1 MTDKTPASPAKGP
14 RSVALL
20 LSLAL
25 LVGGLGILA
34 AVVHFT
40 MPRGGQLA
48 SSPSAI
54 GGAFALTDQ
63 TGKAVSEKDLM
74 GKPSLV
80 FFGFT
85 HCPDIC
91 PTKLFE
97 ITQMLDQLGTDAAKV
112 NVVFITVDPARDT
125 AELLSTYLGS
135 FHAGIRGFTGT
146 EEQVTAAMRAYR
158 AYARK
163 VPLTPAATRW
173 TTRPSCT
180 SWTGAASSSRPSMS
194 PATRRKPP
202 RTCAA
207 TSDRAA
213 PDTVPPSFVMRRRIT

>member
-1 MTDKTPASPAKGP
+1 MTQDNKVPTRRRLSA
-14 RSVALL
+14 ALI

-48 SSPSAI
+48 SSASAI
-54 GGAFALTDQ
+54 GGAFSLVDQ
-63 TGKAVSEKDLM
+63 SGKPFTEKDLT

-97 ITQMLDQLGTDAAKV
+97 ITQMLDSLGTDAGKV
-112 NVVFITVDPARDT
+112 NVVFITVDPERDT
-125 AELLSTYLGS
+125 TELLSTYLGS
-135 FHAGIRGFTGT
+135 FHAGIRGLTGT
-146 EEQVTAAMRAYR
+146 DEQVTQAMRAYR
-158 AYARK
+158 AFGRK
-163 VPLTPAATRW
+163 VPLDGGGYTMDHTTFVYLMDKQGQFVSTFDVARDPAK
-173 TTRPSCT
+173 
-180 SWTGAASSSRPSMS
+180 AAQDL
-194 PATRRKPP
+194 RRYL
-202 RTCAA
+202 
-207 TSDRAA
+207 
-213 PDTVPPSFVMRRRIT
+213 

>member
-1 MTDKTPASPAKGP
+1 MTQDNKVPTRRRLSA
-14 RSVALL
+14 ALI

-48 SSPSAI
+48 SSASAI
-54 GGAFALTDQ
+54 GGAFSLVDQ
-63 TGKAVSEKDLM
+63 SGKPFTEKDLT

-97 ITQMLDQLGTDAAKV
+97 ITQMLDSLGTDASKV
-112 NVVFITVDPARDT
+112 NVVFITVDPERDT
-125 AELLSTYLGS
+125 TELLSTYLGS
-135 FHAGIRGFTGT
+135 FHAGIRGLTGT
-146 EEQVTAAMRAYR
+146 DEQVTQAMRAYR
-158 AYARK
+158 AFGRK
-163 VPLTPAATRW
+163 VPLDGGGYTMDHTTFVYLMDKQGQFVSTFDVARDPAK
-173 TTRPSCT
+173 
-180 SWTGAASSSRPSMS
+180 AAQDL
-194 PATRRKPP
+194 RRYL
-202 RTCAA
+202 
-207 TSDRAA
+207 
-213 PDTVPPSFVMRRRIT
+213 

>member
-1 MTDKTPASPAKGP
+1 MTQDNKVPTRRRLSA
-14 RSVALL
+14 ALI

-48 SSPSAI
+48 SSSSAI
-54 GGAFALTDQ
+54 GGAFNLVDQSGKPFTEKELT
-63 TGKAVSEKDLM
+63 

-97 ITQMLDQLGTDAAKV
+97 ITQMLDSLGTDAGKV
-112 NVVFITVDPARDT
+112 NVVFITVDPERDT
-125 AELLSTYLGS
+125 TELLSTYLGS
-135 FHAGIRGFTGT
+135 FHAGIRGLTGT
-146 EEQVTAAMRAYR
+146 DEQVTQAMRAYR
-158 AYARK
+158 AFGRK
-163 VPLTPAATRW
+163 VPLDGGGYTMDHTTLVYLMDKQGQFVSTFDVARDPAK
-173 TTRPSCT
+173 
-180 SWTGAASSSRPSMS
+180 AAQDL
-194 PATRRKPP
+194 RRYL
-202 RTCAA
+202 
-207 TSDRAA
+207 
-213 PDTVPPSFVMRRRIT
+213 

>member
-1 MTDKTPASPAKGP
+1 MTQDNKVPTRRRLSA
-14 RSVALL
+14 ALI

-48 SSPSAI
+48 SSASAI
-54 GGAFALTDQ
+54 GGAFSLVDQ
-63 TGKAVSEKDLM
+63 SGKPFTEKDLT

-97 ITQMLDQLGTDAAKV
+97 ITQMLDSLGTDAGKV
-112 NVVFITVDPARDT
+112 NVVFITVDPERDT
-125 AELLSTYLGS
+125 TELLSTYLGS
-135 FHAGIRGFTGT
+135 FHAGIRGLTGT
-146 EEQVTAAMRAYR
+146 DEQVTQAMRAYR
-158 AYARK
+158 AFGRK
-163 VPLTPAATRW
+163 VPLDHVA
-173 TTRPSCT
+173 
-180 SWTGAASSSRPSMS
+180 
-194 PATRRKPP
+194 
-202 RTCAA
+202 
-207 TSDRAA
+207 
-213 PDTVPPSFVMRRRIT
+213 

>member
-1 MTDKTPASPAKGP
+1 MSQNKNAQPGRP
-14 RSVALL
+14 RLSAALI

-40 MPRGGQLA
+40 MPRGGQTA
-48 SSPSAI
+48 TGASAI

-63 TGKAVSEKDLM
+63 NGKPFTEKDLA
-74 GKPSLV
+74 GRPSLV

-97 ITQMLDQLGTDAAKV
+97 ITQMLDSLGADAGKV
-112 NVVFITVDPARDT
+112 NVVFITVDPERDT
-125 AELLSTYLGS
+125 TELLSTYLGS
-135 FHAGIRGFTGT
+135 FHASIRGLTGT
-146 EEQVTAAMRAYR
+146 EQQVTQAMRAYR

-163 VPLTPAATRW
+163 VPLDAGGYTMDHTAFVYLMDKQGQFVSTFDVTRDPAK
-173 TTRPSCT
+173 
-180 SWTGAASSSRPSMS
+180 AAQDL
-194 PATRRKPP
+194 RR
-202 RTCAA
+202 
-207 TSDRAA
+207 
-213 PDTVPPSFVMRRRIT
+213 FM

>member
-1 MTDKTPASPAKGP
+1 MTQDNKVPTRRRLSA
-14 RSVALL
+14 ALI

-48 SSPSAI
+48 SSSSAI
-54 GGAFALTDQ
+54 GGAFSLVDQ
-63 TGKAVSEKDLM
+63 SGKPFTEKDLT

-97 ITQMLDQLGTDAAKV
+97 ITQMLDSLGTDAGKV
-112 NVVFITVDPARDT
+112 NVVFITVDPERDT
-125 AELLSTYLGS
+125 TELLSTYLGS
-135 FHAGIRGFTGT
+135 FHAGIRGLTGT
-146 EEQVTAAMRAYR
+146 DEQVTQAMRAYR
-158 AYARK
+158 AFGRK
-163 VPLTPAATRW
+163 VPLDGGGYTMDHTTFVYLMDKQGQFVSTFDVARDPAK
-173 TTRPSCT
+173 
-180 SWTGAASSSRPSMS
+180 AAQDL
-194 PATRRKPP
+194 RRYL
-202 RTCAA
+202 
-207 TSDRAA
+207 
-213 PDTVPPSFVMRRRIT
+213 

>member
-1 MTDKTPASPAKGP
+1 MTQDNEAPTRRRLSA
-14 RSVALL
+14 ALI

-48 SSPSAI
+48 SSSSAI
-54 GGAFALTDQ
+54 GGAFTLVDQ
-63 TGKAVSEKDLM
+63 NGKPFTEKDLA

-97 ITQMLDQLGTDAAKV
+97 ITQMLDSLGADAGKV
-112 NVVFITVDPARDT
+112 NAIFITVDPERDT

-135 FHAGIRGFTGT
+135 FHASIRGLTGT
-146 EEQVTAAMRAYR
+146 EQQVTQAMRAYR
-158 AYARK
+158 AFARK
-163 VPLTPAATRW
+163 VPLDAGGYTMDHTTFVYLMDRQGQFVSTFDVARDPA
-173 TTRPSCT
+173 
-180 SWTGAASSSRPSMS
+180 
-194 PATRRKPP
+194 
-202 RTCAA
+202 
-207 TSDRAA
+207 RAA
-213 PDTVPPSFVMRRRIT
+213 QDLRRYL

>member
-1 MTDKTPASPAKGP
+1 MTQDNKVPTRRRLSA
-14 RSVALL
+14 ALI

-48 SSPSAI
+48 SSSSAI
-54 GGAFALTDQ
+54 GGAFSLVDQ
-63 TGKAVSEKDLM
+63 SGKPFTEKDLA

-97 ITQMLDQLGTDAAKV
+97 ITQMLDSLGADAGKV
-112 NVVFITVDPARDT
+112 NAIIITVDPERDT

-135 FHAGIRGFTGT
+135 FHAGIRGLTGT
-146 EEQVTAAMRAYR
+146 EEQVTLAMRAYR
-158 AYARK
+158 AFARK
-163 VPLTPAATRW
+163 VPLDAGGYTMDHTTFVYLMDRQGQFVSTFDVARDPAK
-173 TTRPSCT
+173 
-180 SWTGAASSSRPSMS
+180 AAQDL
-194 PATRRKPP
+194 RRYL
-202 RTCAA
+202 
-207 TSDRAA
+207 
-213 PDTVPPSFVMRRRIT
+213 

>member
-1 MTDKTPASPAKGP
+1 MTQDNKVPTRRRLSA
-14 RSVALL
+14 ALI

-48 SSPSAI
+48 SSSSAI
-54 GGAFALTDQ
+54 GGAFSLVDQ
-63 TGKAVSEKDLM
+63 SGKPFTEKDLT

-97 ITQMLDQLGTDAAKV
+97 ITQMLDSLGTDAGKV
-112 NVVFITVDPARDT
+112 NVVFITVDPERDT
-125 AELLSTYLGS
+125 TELLSTYLGS
-135 FHAGIRGFTGT
+135 FHAGIRGLTGT
-146 EEQVTAAMRAYR
+146 EEQVTQAMRGYR
-158 AYARK
+158 AFGRK
-163 VPLTPAATRW
+163 VPLDGGGYTMDHTTFVYLMDKQGQFVSTFDVARDPAK
-173 TTRPSCT
+173 
-180 SWTGAASSSRPSMS
+180 AAQDL
-194 PATRRKPP
+194 RRYL
-202 RTCAA
+202 
-207 TSDRAA
+207 
-213 PDTVPPSFVMRRRIT
+213 

>member
-1 MTDKTPASPAKGP
+1 MTQDNKVPTRRRLSA
-14 RSVALL
+14 ALI

-48 SSPSAI
+48 SSSSAI
-54 GGAFALTDQ
+54 GGAFNLVDQSGKPFTEKELT
-63 TGKAVSEKDLM
+63 

-97 ITQMLDQLGTDAAKV
+97 ITQMLDSLGTDAGKV
-112 NVVFITVDPARDT
+112 NVVFITVDPERDT
-125 AELLSTYLGS
+125 TELLSTYLGS
-135 FHAGIRGFTGT
+135 FHAGIRGLTGT
-146 EEQVTAAMRAYR
+146 DEQVTQAMRAYR
-158 AYARK
+158 AFGRK
-163 VPLTPAATRW
+163 VPLDGGGYTMDHTAFVYLMDKQGQFVSTFDVTRDPAK
-173 TTRPSCT
+173 
-180 SWTGAASSSRPSMS
+180 AAQDL
-194 PATRRKPP
+194 RR
-202 RTCAA
+202 
-207 TSDRAA
+207 
-213 PDTVPPSFVMRRRIT
+213 FM

>member
-1 MTDKTPASPAKGP
+1 MTDKKSASPAKGP

-97 ITQMLDQLGTDAAKV
+97 ITQMLDQLGTDASKV

-163 VPLTPAATRW
+163 VPLDGGGYTMDHTTFVYLMDQRGQFVSTFDVARDPAK
-173 TTRPSCT
+173 
-180 SWTGAASSSRPSMS
+180 AAQDL
-194 PATRRKPP
+194 RR
-202 RTCAA
+202 
-207 TSDRAA
+207 
-213 PDTVPPSFVMRRRIT
+213 FL

>member
-1 MTDKTPASPAKGP
+1 MTQDNKVPTRRRLSA
-14 RSVALL
+14 ALI

-48 SSPSAI
+48 SSSSAI
-54 GGAFALTDQ
+54 GGAFNLVDQSGKPFTEKELT
-63 TGKAVSEKDLM
+63 

-97 ITQMLDQLGTDAAKV
+97 ITQMLDSLGTDASKV
-112 NVVFITVDPARDT
+112 NVVFITVDPERDT
-125 AELLSTYLGS
+125 TELLSTYLGS
-135 FHAGIRGFTGT
+135 FHAGIRGLTGT
-146 EEQVTAAMRAYR
+146 DEQVTQAMRAYR
-158 AYARK
+158 AFGRK
-163 VPLTPAATRW
+163 VPLDGGGYTMDHTTFVYLMDKQGQFVSTFDVARDPAK
-173 TTRPSCT
+173 
-180 SWTGAASSSRPSMS
+180 AAQDL
-194 PATRRKPP
+194 RRYL
-202 RTCAA
+202 
-207 TSDRAA
+207 
-213 PDTVPPSFVMRRRIT
+213 

>member
-1 MTDKTPASPAKGP
+1 MTQDNKVPTRRRLSA
-14 RSVALL
+14 ALI

-48 SSPSAI
+48 SSSSSI
-54 GGAFALTDQ
+54 GGAFSLVDQ
-63 TGKAVSEKDLM
+63 SGKPFTEKDLT

-97 ITQMLDQLGTDAAKV
+97 ITQMLDSLGTDAGKV
-112 NVVFITVDPARDT
+112 NVVFITVDPERDT
-125 AELLSTYLGS
+125 TELLSTYLGS
-135 FHAGIRGFTGT
+135 FHAGIRGLTGT
-146 EEQVTAAMRAYR
+146 DEQVTQAMRAYR
-158 AYARK
+158 AFGRK
-163 VPLTPAATRW
+163 VPLDGGGYTMDHTTFVYLMDKQGQFVSTFDVARDPAK
-173 TTRPSCT
+173 
-180 SWTGAASSSRPSMS
+180 AAQDL
-194 PATRRKPP
+194 RRYL
-202 RTCAA
+202 
-207 TSDRAA
+207 
-213 PDTVPPSFVMRRRIT
+213 

>member
-1 MTDKTPASPAKGP
+1 MTQDNKVPTRRRLSA
-14 RSVALL
+14 ALI

-48 SSPSAI
+48 SSSSAI
-54 GGAFALTDQ
+54 GGAFNLVDQSGKPFTEKELT
-63 TGKAVSEKDLM
+63 

-97 ITQMLDQLGTDAAKV
+97 ITQMLDSLGTDAGKV
-112 NVVFITVDPARDT
+112 NVVFITVDPERDT
-125 AELLSTYLGS
+125 TELLSTYLGS
-135 FHAGIRGFTGT
+135 FHAGIRGLTGT
-146 EEQVTAAMRAYR
+146 DEQVTQAMRAYR
-158 AYARK
+158 AFGRK
-163 VPLTPAATRW
+163 VPLDGGGYTMDHTTFVYLMDKQGQFVSTFDVARDPAK
-173 TTRPSCT
+173 
-180 SWTGAASSSRPSMS
+180 AAQDL
-194 PATRRKPP
+194 RRYL
-202 RTCAA
+202 
-207 TSDRAA
+207 
-213 PDTVPPSFVMRRRIT
+213 

>member
-1 MTDKTPASPAKGP
+1 MTHDNKVPTRRRLSA
-14 RSVALL
+14 ALI

-48 SSPSAI
+48 SSSSAI
-54 GGAFALTDQ
+54 GGAFSLVDQ
-63 TGKAVSEKDLM
+63 SGKPFTEKDLT

-97 ITQMLDQLGTDAAKV
+97 ITQMLDSLGTDAGKV
-112 NVVFITVDPARDT
+112 NVVFITVDPERDT
-125 AELLSTYLGS
+125 TELLSTYLGS
-135 FHAGIRGFTGT
+135 FHAGIRGLTGT
-146 EEQVTAAMRAYR
+146 DEQVTQAMRAYR
-158 AYARK
+158 AFGRK
-163 VPLTPAATRW
+163 VPLDGGGYTMDHTTFVYLMDKQGQFVSTFDVARDPAK
-173 TTRPSCT
+173 
-180 SWTGAASSSRPSMS
+180 AAQDL
-194 PATRRKPP
+194 RRYL
-202 RTCAA
+202 
-207 TSDRAA
+207 
-213 PDTVPPSFVMRRRIT
+213 

>member
-1 MTDKTPASPAKGP
+1 MTQDNKVPTRRRLSA
-14 RSVALL
+14 ALI

-48 SSPSAI
+48 SSSSAI
-54 GGAFALTDQ
+54 GGAFSLVDQ
-63 TGKAVSEKDLM
+63 SGKPITEKDLT

-97 ITQMLDQLGTDAAKV
+97 ITQMLDSLGTDASKV
-112 NVVFITVDPARDT
+112 NVVFITVDPERDT
-125 AELLSTYLGS
+125 TELLSTYLGS
-135 FHAGIRGFTGT
+135 FHAGIRGLTGT
-146 EEQVTAAMRAYR
+146 DEQVTQAMRAYR
-158 AYARK
+158 AFGRK
-163 VPLTPAATRW
+163 VPLDGGGYTMDHTTFVYLMDKQGQFVSTFDVARDPAK
-173 TTRPSCT
+173 
-180 SWTGAASSSRPSMS
+180 AAQDL
-194 PATRRKPP
+194 RRYL
-202 RTCAA
+202 
-207 TSDRAA
+207 
-213 PDTVPPSFVMRRRIT
+213 

>member
-1 MTDKTPASPAKGP
+1 MTQDNEAPTRRRLSA
-14 RSVALL
+14 ALI

-40 MPRGGQLA
+40 MPRGSQLA
-48 SSPSAI
+48 SSSSAI
-54 GGAFALTDQ
+54 GGAFTLVDQ
-63 TGKAVSEKDLM
+63 NGKPFTEKDLA

-97 ITQMLDQLGTDAAKV
+97 ITQMLDSLGADAGKV
-112 NVVFITVDPARDT
+112 NAIFITVDPERDT

-135 FHAGIRGFTGT
+135 FHASIRGLTGT
-146 EEQVTAAMRAYR
+146 EQQVTQAMRAYR
-158 AYARK
+158 AFARK
-163 VPLTPAATRW
+163 VPLDAGGYTMDHTTFVYLMDRQGQFVSTFDVARDPA
-173 TTRPSCT
+173 
-180 SWTGAASSSRPSMS
+180 
-194 PATRRKPP
+194 
-202 RTCAA
+202 
-207 TSDRAA
+207 RAA
-213 PDTVPPSFVMRRRIT
+213 QDLRRYL

>member
-1 MTDKTPASPAKGP
+1 MTQDNKVPTRRRLSA
-14 RSVALL
+14 ALI

-48 SSPSAI
+48 SSSSAI
-54 GGAFALTDQ
+54 GGAFSLVDQ
-63 TGKAVSEKDLM
+63 SGKPFTEKDLT

-97 ITQMLDQLGTDAAKV
+97 ITQMLDSLGTDASKV
-112 NVVFITVDPARDT
+112 NVVFITVDPERDT
-125 AELLSTYLGS
+125 TELLSTYLGS
-135 FHAGIRGFTGT
+135 FHAGIRGLTGT
-146 EEQVTAAMRAYR
+146 DEQVTQAMRAYR
-158 AYARK
+158 AFGRK
-163 VPLTPAATRW
+163 VPLDGGGYTMDHTTFVYLMDKQGQFVSTFDVARDPAK
-173 TTRPSCT
+173 
-180 SWTGAASSSRPSMS
+180 AAQDL
-194 PATRRKPP
+194 RRYL
-202 RTCAA
+202 
-207 TSDRAA
+207 
-213 PDTVPPSFVMRRRIT
+213 

>member
-1 MTDKTPASPAKGP
+1 MTQDNKVPTRRRLSA
-14 RSVALL
+14 ALI

-48 SSPSAI
+48 SSSSAI
-54 GGAFALTDQ
+54 GGAFSLIDQ
-63 TGKAVSEKDLM
+63 SGRPFTEKDLA

-97 ITQMLDQLGTDAAKV
+97 ITQMLDSLGADAGKV
-112 NVVFITVDPARDT
+112 NVVFITVDPERDT
-125 AELLSTYLGS
+125 TELLSTYLGS
-135 FHAGIRGFTGT
+135 FHAGIRGLTGS
-146 EEQVTAAMRAYR
+146 EEQVTQAMRAYR
-158 AYARK
+158 AFARK
-163 VPLTPAATRW
+163 VPLDAGGYTMDHTTFVYLMDRQGQFVSTFDVARDPAK
-173 TTRPSCT
+173 
-180 SWTGAASSSRPSMS
+180 AAQDL
-194 PATRRKPP
+194 RRYL
-202 RTCAA
+202 
-207 TSDRAA
+207 
-213 PDTVPPSFVMRRRIT
+213 

>member
-1 MTDKTPASPAKGP
+1 MTQDNKVPTRRRLSA
-14 RSVALL
+14 ALI

-48 SSPSAI
+48 SSSSAI
-54 GGAFALTDQ
+54 GGAFSLVDQ
-63 TGKAVSEKDLM
+63 SGKPFTEKDLT

-97 ITQMLDQLGTDAAKV
+97 ITQMLDSLGTDASKV
-112 NVVFITVDPARDT
+112 NVVFITVDPERDT
-125 AELLSTYLGS
+125 TELLSTYLGS
-135 FHAGIRGFTGT
+135 FHAGIRGLTGT
-146 EEQVTAAMRAYR
+146 DEQVTQAMRAYR
-158 AYARK
+158 AFGRK
-163 VPLTPAATRW
+163 VPLDGGGYTMDHTTFVYLMDKQGQFVSTFDVTRDPAK
-173 TTRPSCT
+173 
-180 SWTGAASSSRPSMS
+180 AAQDL
-194 PATRRKPP
+194 RRYL
-202 RTCAA
+202 
-207 TSDRAA
+207 
-213 PDTVPPSFVMRRRIT
+213 